1 MNVLIVEDNVMVAMM
16 LTDELEHAGHNV
28 IGPFSESTT
37 AIEKGTEAN
46 PEFAIVDLDL
56 ADGPTGASVANHLSR
71 KGSCF
76 VLIASGQLAETEQDY
91 GSARCAIGKPYDPED
106 ILAIATGVAVATSC
120 WVVCSVSV
128 VAVALISTGVSVAL
142 AVGTTCGTD
151 PR

>member
-91 GSARCAIGKPYDPED
+91 GSARFAIGKPYDPED
-106 ILAIATGVAVATSC
+106 ILAIATGVAEGWPMSHASWPHNIT
-120 WVVCSVSV
+120 W
-128 VAVALISTGVSVAL
+128 LETGEDEAGEPSRDEA
-142 AVGTTCGTD
+142 
-151 PR
+151 